1 MFCKNVVLYEIYSKK
16 KEIILLMNQ
25 QQNLDIFFRSVVGS
39 LEGAVSYS
47 VSTNKTDG
55 RVLHCQKF
63 IILKRQCLKSHF
75 TYMFK

>member
-1 MFCKNVVLYEIYSKK
+1 
-16 KEIILLMNQ
+16 MNQ
-25 QQNLDIFFRSVVGS
+25 QRNLDIFFRSVVGS

-55 RVLHCQKF
+55 CVLHYQKY
-63 IILKRQCLKSHF
+63 IILERQCLKSHI

>member
-1 MFCKNVVLYEIYSKK
+1 MVLYEIYSKK

>member
-1 MFCKNVVLYEIYSKK
+1 VVLYEIYSKK

>member
-1 MFCKNVVLYEIYSKK
+1 
-16 KEIILLMNQ
+16 MNQ

-55 RVLHCQKF
+55 SVLHCQKY
-63 IILKRQCLKSHF
+63 IILK
-75 TYMFK
+75 TTMFKVTLYIYA